1 MSYLIVTV
9 YDDPD
14 EAMQVRESVSK
25 QEKGGY
31 ISLDDFAVVVKD
43 ENGKIHV
50 KNQVDRG
57 AKVGAVGGG
66 FLGLLIGGLLFP
78 FAGLLI
84 GAVGGAVVGH
94 FMDKGVDQDFVKDVS
109 QELKPGGSA
118 LFIISRDPDPSQ
130 VIATLQ
136 MYKGKVYQTTLD
148 SESEEALRRGMK

>member
-1 MSYLIVTV
+1 MSYLIVTI

-14 EAMQVRESVSK
+14 EAQQVRESVSR

-31 ISLDDFAVVVKD
+31 ISLDDSAVVVKEQD
-43 ENGKIHV
+43 GKIHV

-57 AKVGAVGGG
+57 VKVGTVGGG
-66 FLGLLIGGLLFP
+66 LLGLLIGGLLFP

-109 QELKPGGSA
+109 QELQPGGSA
-118 LFIISRDPDPSQ
+118 LFIISRDPDPGQ

-136 MYKGKVYQTTLD
+136 KYKGKVYQTTLD

>member
-1 MSYLIVTV
+1 MSNLIVTI

-14 EAMQVRESVSK
+14 EAMHVRESISR

-31 ISLDDFAVVVKD
+31 LSLDDSAVVVKD

-57 AKVGAVGGG
+57 VKVGAVGGG
-66 FLGLLIGGLLFP
+66 LLGLLIGGLLFP

-84 GAVGGAVVGH
+84 GALGGAVVGH

-118 LFIISRDPDPSQ
+118 LFIIVRDQDPGQ
-130 VIATLQ
+130 AIAVLQ
-136 MYKGKVYQTTLD
+136 QYKGKVLQTTLD